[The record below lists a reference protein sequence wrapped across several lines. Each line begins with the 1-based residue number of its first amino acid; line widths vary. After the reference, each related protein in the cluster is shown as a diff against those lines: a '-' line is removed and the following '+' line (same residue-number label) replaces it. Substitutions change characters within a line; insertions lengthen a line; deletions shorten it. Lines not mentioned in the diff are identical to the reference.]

1 MVKLSLYDI
10 EKYSVAIFV
19 KRNLLYHFKQYL
31 KFKKFMVFVFWNKIN
46 LVKAK
51 ENFIVKPNTYLL
63 TNMINGIDVFMYYVN
78 KHISLNHKC
87 TYYIFYFI

>member
-1 MVKLSLYDI
+1 
-10 EKYSVAIFV
+10 
-19 KRNLLYHFKQYL
+19 
-31 KFKKFMVFVFWNKIN
+31 MVFVFWNKIN